1 AVEPPPGEL
10 AAQRDWIDE
19 CYAGQTV
26 EDIVA
31 ALRAHGAGPAHDAA
45 DLIATRSP
53 IALSVTLAAVRR
65 AADL

>member
-1 AVEPPPGEL
+1 MVADGVESALAKYAVEPPPGEL

-31 ALRAHGAGPAHDAA
+31 ALRAHGAGPAHDA
-45 DLIATRSP
+45 DDTR
-53 IALSVTLAAVRR
+53 
-65 AADL
+65 